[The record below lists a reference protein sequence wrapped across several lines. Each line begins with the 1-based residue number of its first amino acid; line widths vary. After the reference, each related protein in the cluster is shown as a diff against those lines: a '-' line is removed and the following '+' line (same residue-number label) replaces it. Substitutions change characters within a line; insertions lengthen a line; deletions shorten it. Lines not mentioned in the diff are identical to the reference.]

1 MEKSIGRTVAIAAL
15 VALSSLST
23 AMAADA
29 PKVVASINPVHSLVA
44 AVMKGVAMPHLLVRG
59 AGSPHSYSLRPSDA
73 EALQSADAVF
83 WIGRGLETFLAKP
96 IESLARNARIV
107 ELTDASGVQLHIGHA
122 SVREKDGHKVKNSV

>member
-59 AGSPHSYSLRPSDA
+59 AGSPPSYSLRPSDA
-73 EALQSADAVF
+73 EALQPADAVF
-83 WIGRGLETFLAKP
+83 GSAEGR
-96 IESLARNARIV
+96 RV
-107 ELTDASGVQLHIGHA
+107 GHEGDSA
-122 SVREKDGHKVKNSV
+122 VRTRWSPYHT